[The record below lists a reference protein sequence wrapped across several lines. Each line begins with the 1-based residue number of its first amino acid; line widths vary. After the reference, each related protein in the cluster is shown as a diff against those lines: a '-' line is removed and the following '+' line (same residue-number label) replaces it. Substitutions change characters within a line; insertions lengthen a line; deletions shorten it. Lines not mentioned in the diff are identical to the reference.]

1 MITSAHNRWLK
12 QFRAALRGSGPARDE
27 PIGVEGPK
35 LVEDALRAGLEAE
48 ALLFSESG
56 EAGATPILA
65 AASETEAGIAR
76 SRILK
81 TTDKLFGS
89 VAGTDAPQGVAAL
102 FRQPVWGLEDVLR
115 GPAVMRECSPLV
127 IVLAAIQD
135 PGNVGTIV
143 RSAEAFG
150 ATGVVA
156 SRGTADPW
164 SPKALRAS
172 AGAVLRLPLLR
183 GMAIPVLMAQLRIA
197 GVKIFAATSHAD
209 NNGHIGAGILPAAD
223 LREPAG
229 LFIGNEGSGLPV
241 EVARSADAPIAIP
254 MSETVESLNAG
265 VAASIILYEAA
276 RRRNQ
281 G

>member
-1 MITSAHNRWLK
+1 MITSRDNRWLK
-12 QFRAALRGSGPARDE
+12 QFRVALRGSGPARDE

-56 EAGATPILA
+56 EAGAAAILA
-65 AASETEAGIAR
+65 AASESEAGIAR

-81 TTDKLFGS
+81 TTDKLFSS

-156 SRGTADPW
+156 SRGTADLW

-197 GVKIFAATSHAD
+197 GVKIFAATSHAE
-209 NNGHIGAGILPAAD
+209 NNGHIDAGIVPAAD
-223 LREPAG
+223 LREPAA

-241 EVARSADAPIAIP
+241 EVTRSADASIAIP
-254 MSETVESLNAG
+254 MSGTVESLNAG

-276 RRRNQ
+276 LRRNQ